1 VFAAKPRAGCHEAAR
16 LPVSEALDATSKVA
30 LSVSADKSGE
40 ILPPSSAVSSSLIDA
55 QPVRQLPALQKN
67 TWHDTSCSIE
77 AVPSYISST
86 SATLPCC
93 TAEAGRT
100 VSSTICTTPNSSR
113 NRKVHFTRAGA
124 LRDDTGPA
132 PMASTLNCTNKFT
145 VPPRAVEASRSL
157 PTSASILTNTARAAS
172 ALHYT
177 GKATPP
183 AHLAENNPL
192 LSLPASAPSVQS
204 VRGPDAMAHLLHREA
219 HTKWPVG
226 TLSMSHRP
234 SRITN
239 NRHAMQHHL

>member
-1 VFAAKPRAGCHEAAR
+1 
-16 LPVSEALDATSKVA
+16 
-30 LSVSADKSGE
+30 
-40 ILPPSSAVSSSLIDA
+40 
-55 QPVRQLPALQKN
+55 
-67 TWHDTSCSIE
+67 
-77 AVPSYISST
+77 
-86 SATLPCC
+86 
-93 TAEAGRT
+93 
-100 VSSTICTTPNSSR
+100 
-113 NRKVHFTRAGA
+113 VHFTRAGA

-239 NRHAMQHHL
+239 NRHAMQHQRQQQRQKQQFQFQRTSLPDEFGQTAPRVGLTSDHSTLRSILDAIRQRHAGSGCVPVAAGWRQAIPTKSTISAFADGETCGSVHSP